1 MRRNVW
7 NNKNISIGSSSATS
21 SGLVS
26 QTIPV
31 ELKPDAT
38 NKEGFS
44 AFSMSIEEEVLQA
57 LMTGS
62 LANLYYSN
70 AKENTK
76 NFIDIFNKIED
87 TTLLAQSIVYAREK
101 GFTRT
106 IPISATVVL
115 SKRDITNFKKIAHK
129 VMRNPH
135 DWKQFIDICRS
146 GEIRNGIGRA
156 PKKEINEAM
165 SELNSYYALKY
176 PSDLKD
182 MINIARPN
190 EKINPHVI
198 NYIKHGIDYESKN
211 GYGSVLNDE
220 MFKAVKNLTNVS
232 DITIGDNDI
241 LASMIIKES
250 KLPYEFVTGLIKKP
264 SPRVWD
270 ALLYSAPYFNLIR
283 NLNTFGRN
291 GVFNNNENVKY
302 AVQTITNPYKIKKS
316 NLFPFRFYTAWRT
329 VGANENVW
337 KGSFNG
343 LTEIKNAL
351 LLALEISVVNI
362 PEIRESVCIA
372 PDISGSMSSNVIE
385 NEDKST
391 LKCIDLVGLFTGII
405 KQKAK
410 NSVNMSI
417 LPFNNSVD
425 LELSKRIMSKETIFE
440 VAKEF
445 ESNGGTSL
453 SAPVDFL
460 LRNNVKVERIIAFTD
475 TEEWVGS
482 SFIDEFYEYKTRIS
496 PECKAYLVKLVPSKT
511 NSAPPN
517 ITDVFFIYGWNE
529 NVLRYVTGDLES
541 QMDEVRKV
549 IL

>member
-1 MRRNVW
+1 MRRNIW
-7 NNKNISIGSSSATS
+7 NNKNISTGGSTSS

-26 QTIPV
+26 TRTIPV
-31 ELKPDAT
+31 ELKPDAI

-76 NFIDIFNKIED
+76 NFIDIFNKIEN

-101 GFTRT
+101 GLTRT
-106 IPISATVVL
+106 IPISASVVL
-115 SKRDITNFKKIAHK
+115 SKRDVVNFKKIAHK

-146 GEIRNGIGRA
+146 KEIRNGIGRA
-156 PKKEINEAM
+156 PKREINAAM
-165 SELNSYYALKY
+165 SKLSSYYALKY

-198 NYIKHGIDYESKN
+198 NYIKHGLDYESKN
-211 GYGSVLNDE
+211 GYGNVLDDE
-220 MFKAVKNLTNVS
+220 MLKAVKNLTNVA
-232 DITIGDNDI
+232 DITFGDNDV
-241 LASMIIKES
+241 LAATIIRES

-264 SPRVWD
+264 SLRIWN
-270 ALLYSAPYFNLIR
+270 ALLHNAPYFNLIR

-291 GVFNNNENVKY
+291 GLFNEFANVNY
-302 AVQTITNPYKIKKS
+302 AVEKIINPYEIKKS

-329 VGANENVW
+329 IDD
-337 KGSFNG
+337 FNG
-343 LTEIKNAL
+343 SNEIKNAL
-351 LLALEISVVNI
+351 LKALEISVVNI
-362 PEIRESVCIA
+362 PEITESVCIA

-385 NEDKST
+385 NEDKSS
-391 LKCIDLVGLFTGII
+391 LRCIDLVGLFTGII

-410 NSVNMSI
+410 NSVALSI
-417 LPFNNSVD
+417 LPFNNDVD
-425 LELSKRIMSKETIFE
+425 LDLSKRIMSKETIFE

-445 ESNGGTSL
+445 KSDGGTSL
-453 SAPVDFL
+453 SAPVEFL
-460 LRNNVKVERIIAFTD
+460 LKNNIKTSRIIAFTD
-475 TEEWVGS
+475 QEEWVGS
-482 SFIDEFYEYKTRIS
+482 SFIDSFYDYKMRIS
-496 PECKAYLVKLVPSKT
+496 PECKAYLVKLVPSRT
-511 NSAPPN
+511 NATPPN

-529 NVLRYVTGDLES
+529 NVLRYVTSDLES
-541 QMDEVRKV
+541 QMDEVIKV